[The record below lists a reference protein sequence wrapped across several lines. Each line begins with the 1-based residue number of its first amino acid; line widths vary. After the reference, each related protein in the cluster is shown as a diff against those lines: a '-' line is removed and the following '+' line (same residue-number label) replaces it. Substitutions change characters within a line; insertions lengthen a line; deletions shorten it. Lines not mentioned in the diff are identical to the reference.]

1 MSDIAKE
8 AMLMSHS
15 GTEKEINKLKRQS
28 KSGPKPQKNLV
39 AQAKSLDSQ

>member
-15 GTEKEINKLKRQS
+15 DTEKEINKLKRQS
-28 KSGPKPQKNLV
+28 KSGPNPQKNLV
-39 AQAKSLDSQ
+39 VQAKSLDSE